1 MMMVVREGGE
11 VGLVGLAL
19 CLPLPAHSRPSKSA
33 QSLPWCV
40 CVCGGGGGGAG
51 RVLCG
56 FSLYS
61 TCKTRQ
67 ARPQVLYMSACFFV
81 LFLLLRL
88 LLVHCFVVFNTNY
101 RLLSFA
107 FIFPIVFVVI

>member
-67 ARPQVLYMSACFFV
+67 TRPQVCRHASLFFFFCCVFCLFTV
-81 LFLLLRL
+81 L
-88 LLVHCFVVFNTNY
+88 
-101 RLLSFA
+101 
-107 FIFPIVFVVI
+107 